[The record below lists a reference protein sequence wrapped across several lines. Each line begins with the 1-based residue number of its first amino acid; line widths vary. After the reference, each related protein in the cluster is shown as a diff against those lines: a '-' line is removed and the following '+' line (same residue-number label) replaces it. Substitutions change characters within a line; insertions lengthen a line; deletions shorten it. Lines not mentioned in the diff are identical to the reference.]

1 MIARI
6 GVAGLL
12 GAVVMFTWTAIA
24 HMATPLGYTGFSQM
38 PNDGPVLSALQAA
51 AGADRTGLYLLPNA
65 DPKTMGSSAAQ
76 KAYAE
81 KTRTGPSALL
91 LYHPPGQY
99 AEMSPAVLIQEFLKQ
114 LVVCLIAAFLLA
126 EAKLASLWARA
137 GFVAAIGVVGAL
149 ETNASYRIWY
159 GFPGDY
165 TAAQIV
171 TSFLSYVLGGLAIAA
186 WLRPAK
192 AAT

>member
-1 MIARI
+1 MVARI

-12 GAVVMFTWTAIA
+12 GAIAMFIWTAIA

-38 PNDGPVLSALQAA
+38 PNDGPVLSAMQAA
-51 AGADRTGLYLLPNA
+51 AGDRTALYLLPNA
-65 DPKTMGSSAAQ
+65 DPRTMGAPAAQ

-81 KTRTGPSALL
+81 KTRTGPSGLL

-99 AEMSPAVLIQEFLKQ
+99 AEMSPAVLMQEFLKQ
-114 LVVCLIAAFLLA
+114 LVVCLVAAFLLA
-126 EAKLASLWARA
+126 EAKLSKFWERA

-171 TSFLSYVLGGLAIAA
+171 ISFFSYVFGGLAIAA

-192 AAT
+192 AAA